1 MGAHHLW
8 CPPRFVNRVENDVVD
23 VIKGQEFRLRHLGE
37 VGGQGAYRG
46 SGCHV
51 DLDRPTD
58 DVHSI
63 DEPQIGNWKTELWI
77 DDLSQSC
84 PRSRFTLISWST
96 DLSYSF
102 TRALWIP
109 LILLE
114 VTVAM
119 RVVGGILEL
128 WELRRWSAMLNA
140 LVLALFVVMVVVSVE
155 RGQVLRRRGAAAAA

>member
-8 CPPRFVNRVENDVVD
+8 SPPRFVNRVENDVVD

-58 DVHSI
+58 DVHAI

-77 DDLSQSC
+77 DDLSKGC
-84 PRSRFTLISWST
+84 PRSRFTLISWS
-96 DLSYSF
+96 
-102 TRALWIP
+102 IP
-109 LILLE
+109 VHSPKSIAMERLLA
-114 VTVAM
+114 TSIATHPCT
-119 RVVGGILEL
+119 
-128 WELRRWSAMLNA
+128 LN
-140 LVLALFVVMVVVSVE
+140 L
-155 RGQVLRRRGAAAAA
+155 

>member
-23 VIKGQEFRLRHLGE
+23 AIKGQEFRLRHLGE

-58 DVHSI
+58 DVHAI

-77 DDLSQSC
+77 DDLSKSS
-84 PRSRFTLISWST
+84 PRSRFTLISWS
-96 DLSYSF
+96 
-102 TRALWIP
+102 IP
-109 LILLE
+109 AHIPKSIVMERLLA
-114 VTVAM
+114 TSIATHPCT
-119 RVVGGILEL
+119 
-128 WELRRWSAMLNA
+128 LN
-140 LVLALFVVMVVVSVE
+140 L
-155 RGQVLRRRGAAAAA
+155 